1 VGVSGGK
8 VEPHESVQQCI
19 VRELAEE
26 LSVRASAGEVL
37 AETTYTYDGGEM
49 HLIAVEVSLLD
60 SLLRLS
66 VHDEFQWVVPARLLG
81 LELAPAD
88 ISIAEE
94 IIRRHG

>member
-1 VGVSGGK
+1 
-8 VEPHESVQQCI
+8 
-19 VRELAEE
+19 
-26 LSVRASAGEVL
+26 
-37 AETTYTYDGGEM
+37 M